1 MDLLP
6 ILTSQTLWVAVGA
19 IGTICAL
26 AFAANQILLM
36 QKQAKF
42 DSDWRRKEK
51 ASELSKFYAEEII
64 PRMSY
69 ANRIIMAIHLDK
81 LMRGVS
87 KVTIKEFS
95 KRELDDLAGQNII
108 NEINSA
114 IANLDVNVFKRAR
127 SRLREDQRLSI
138 SSKEGS
144 QDKNY
149 YINEYHQIVS
159 DMLNKLEYFS
169 MCLNSDIADKK
180 LLYQSLHQTFFAIVT
195 QFYYA
200 LAKANNTIEDRYY
213 THITKLYFVWM
224 KEYGRK
230 CDKAKKELLNDYS
243 VVETF
248 RD

>member
-87 KVTIKEFS
+87 KVTIKESS

-149 YINEYHQIVS
+149 YINEYH
-159 DMLNKLEYFS
+159 
-169 MCLNSDIADKK
+169 
-180 LLYQSLHQTFFAIVT
+180 
-195 QFYYA
+195 
-200 LAKANNTIEDRYY
+200 
-213 THITKLYFVWM
+213 
-224 KEYGRK
+224 
-230 CDKAKKELLNDYS
+230 
-243 VVETF
+243 
-248 RD
+248 